1 MITVTPPAKINLGL
15 NVIRRRADGYHD
27 IETVFYPVP
36 IFDTI
41 TIRPIEGKEG
51 TCTLVQDGTPID
63 GAQEDNL
70 VVKAYRKL
78 CHLTPLPAVEIT
90 LTKNIPMQAGMG
102 GGSADCAYTLTALNK
117 LFRIGCGIEKLEA
130 IAAELGAD
138 CPFFIKSRPCYA
150 TGIGEIMEPIDLK
163 LDDYWIAVVKPPVSV
178 STREA
183 FAGIPAKE
191 QEICCRDIV
200 TKYKI
205 EDWRGLLDNDF
216 EQTIFP
222 LHPELKEIKE
232 RLYGYGALYAA
243 MSGSGSA
250 LFGIFR
256 EEPQGL
262 DFEGC
267 RTEIMRF
274 GRLSEK

>member
-15 NVIRRRADGYHD
+15 NVIRRRPDGYHD

-41 TIRPIEGKEG
+41 TIRDTEDRDGTCALIQDGSIIEGS
-51 TCTLVQDGTPID
+51 
-63 GAQEDNL
+63 QEDNL
-70 VVKAYRKL
+70 VVKAYRKMCML
-78 CHLTPLPAVEIT
+78 KPLPAVEIT

-102 GGSADCAYTLTALNK
+102 GGSADCAFTLKALDE
-117 LFRIGCGIEKLEA
+117 LFGLGYGSNRLEA

-150 TGIGEIMEPIDLK
+150 TGIGEIMQPIDLR
-163 LDDYWIAVVKPPVSV
+163 LGEYWIVIVKPPVSV
-178 STREA
+178 STKEA
-183 FAGIPAKE
+183 FAGISPW
-191 QEICCRDIV
+191 QPEICCREIV
-200 TKYKI
+200 TQYKI
-205 EDWRGLLDNDF
+205 EDWRGLLENDF
-216 EQTIFP
+216 EKTIFP

-232 RLYGYGALYAA
+232 RLYGYGAVYAA

-256 EEPQGL
+256 ENPLEL
-262 DFEGC
+262 EFKGC
-267 RTEIMRF
+267 RTETVKLGMQ
-274 GRLSEK
+274 S